1 MKGALQIAAL
11 YKREH
16 ANADQDC
23 GHCDRRD
30 VMLMI
35 VGDIHDLY
43 PLHRNHGHFA
53 LPRLFNKCSL
63 FTVL

>member
-1 MKGALQIAAL
+1 MKCALQIAAL

-16 ANADQDC
+16 TNADQDC

-30 VMLMI
+30 LMMI
-35 VGDIHDLY
+35 MGDIHDLY
-43 PLHRNHGHFA
+43 PLYRNHRRFA
-53 LPRLFNKCSL
+53 PPRLLNMCSL